1 MFARPA
7 VTTRIA
13 AVVALAAMTAL
24 TGATAAAATEP
35 ATAQGDYVASL
46 VARAQ
51 ADSPYSAGDDYVDTL
66 VYWHHNPN
74 WGIRS

>member
-1 MFARPA
+1 M
-7 VTTRIA
+7 VRIA
-13 AVVALAAMTAL
+13 AAAALAATSAL

-35 ATAQGDYVASL
+35 ATAQGDYVAAL
-46 VARAQ
+46 LARAQ

-74 WGIRS
+74 WGIGS